1 MDNTEPICRICL
13 LHPKAETLMA
23 TESNFVVQIK
33 QCTGVLLTQDDR
45 MPNKIC
51 TSCALLLR
59 AALKL
64 RSMCQQAEEQLQ
76 KLKHEQEQQ
85 QFQPDSGNE
94 TPSDFID
101 SYEVTLETASIA
113 GSQDSTEVI
122 TIKPATPA
130 RANIKAQPYRPIRR
144 NRTIAGMPPTCY
156 PEASKPLGVTY
167 VCNICNNVYTEK
179 VKLTTH
185 LKLHSV
191 HKPHEC
197 EICHKRFR
205 QTPQLARHMNS
216 HTGLRPYKCDYC
228 DASFADPSTRIKHQ
242 RIHTNERPYR
252 CKYCPKSFAYSNV
265 LNVHLKTHTGERP
278 FSCQYCARRFSQ
290 AHHKNT
296 HERSHRAN
304 KELDIAV
311 ITMEEE

>member
-13 LHPKAETLMA
+13 LHPKIETLIPTA
-23 TESNFVVQIK
+23 SDFFSQIEE
-33 QCTGVLLTQDDR
+33 CTGVLLTQDDR
-45 MPNKIC
+45 IPNKIC

-64 RSMCQQAEEQLQ
+64 RTMCQQAEKQLQ
-76 KLKHEQEQQ
+76 RVKNEKAQQ
-85 QFQPDSGNE
+85 QMQLDSGSE
-94 TPSDFID
+94 TEFIE
-101 SYEVTLETASIA
+101 SYEVTLETSSVA
-113 GSQDSTEVI
+113 GSQGSTDGI
-122 TIKPATPA
+122 TIKPASPA
-130 RANIKAQPYRPIRR
+130 PTIVSAHRPKRR
-144 NRTIAGMPPTCY
+144 NRTIAEVPSTSN
-156 PEASKPLGVTY
+156 PETSKPLALTY

-179 VKLTTH
+179 VKLTMH
-185 LKLHSV
+185 LKLHSL

-242 RIHTNERPYR
+242 RIHTNERPYK
-252 CKYCPKSFAYSNV
+252 CKYCQKSFAYSNV
-265 LNVHLKTHTGERP
+265 LSVHLKIHTGERP
-278 FSCQYCARRFSQ
+278 FSCQYCGRRFSQ

-296 HERSHRAN
+296 HERSHRAH

-311 ITMEEE
+311 ITLEEE

>member
-1 MDNTEPICRICL
+1 
-13 LHPKAETLMA
+13 
-23 TESNFVVQIK
+23 
-33 QCTGVLLTQDDR
+33 

-76 KLKHEQEQQ
+76 KVKHEQEQQ
-85 QFQPDSGNE
+85 QLQQDSGNE

-122 TIKPATPA
+122 TIKPAASA
-130 RANIKAQPYRPIRR
+130 RAYKATRR

-197 EICHKRFR
+197 E
-205 QTPQLARHMNS
+205 
-216 HTGLRPYKCDYC
+216 
-228 DASFADPSTRIKHQ
+228 
-242 RIHTNERPYR
+242 
-252 CKYCPKSFAYSNV
+252 
-265 LNVHLKTHTGERP
+265 
-278 FSCQYCARRFSQ
+278 
-290 AHHKNT
+290 
-296 HERSHRAN
+296 
-304 KELDIAV
+304 
-311 ITMEEE
+311 